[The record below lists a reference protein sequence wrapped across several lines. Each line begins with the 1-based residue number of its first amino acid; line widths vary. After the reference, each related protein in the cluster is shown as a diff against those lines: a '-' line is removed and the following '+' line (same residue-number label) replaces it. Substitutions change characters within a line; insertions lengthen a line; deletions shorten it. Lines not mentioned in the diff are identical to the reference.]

1 MRVTRTKAMAALV
14 RNAMR
19 QCRADR
25 AMANATILRACAAWR
40 IADGYGPGKVS
51 IQPCHRHALGSGP
64 INLLEAAPAE

>member
-1 MRVTRTKAMAALV
+1 MRVTRTKAMVALV

-19 QCRADR
+19 PSRVHR